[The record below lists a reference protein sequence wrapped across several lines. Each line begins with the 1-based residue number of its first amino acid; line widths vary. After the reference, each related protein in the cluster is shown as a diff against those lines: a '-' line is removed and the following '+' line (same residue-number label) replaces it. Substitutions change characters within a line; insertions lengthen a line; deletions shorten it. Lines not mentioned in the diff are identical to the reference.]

1 MLNKD
6 NFKCKKRNK
15 KKMIK
20 NHKHSITFFFTLL
33 KPLNVTVLEAY
44 KDVVKKLAIRFRCT
58 LKFYSCFFSMVRK
71 EFSIENKSFLAM
83 NNLTNTIFN
92 LMSFFQ

>member
-6 NFKCKKRNK
+6 NLNVKKE
-15 KKMIK
+15 IK
-20 NHKHSITFFFTLL
+20 RKWLKITNIQSLFFTLL